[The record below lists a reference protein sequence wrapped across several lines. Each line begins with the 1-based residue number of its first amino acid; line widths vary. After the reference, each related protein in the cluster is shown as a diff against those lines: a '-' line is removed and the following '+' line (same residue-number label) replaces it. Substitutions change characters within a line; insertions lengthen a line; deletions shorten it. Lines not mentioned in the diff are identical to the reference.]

1 MMISREQHF
10 SSLGIIYMSD
20 DVIQLVAEG
29 ERL

>member
-1 MMISREQHF
+1 MMIPREQHF

-20 DVIQLVAEG
+20 GVIQLVAEG

>member
-1 MMISREQHF
+1 MMIPGEQHF

-20 DVIQLVAEG
+20 GVIQLVAEG